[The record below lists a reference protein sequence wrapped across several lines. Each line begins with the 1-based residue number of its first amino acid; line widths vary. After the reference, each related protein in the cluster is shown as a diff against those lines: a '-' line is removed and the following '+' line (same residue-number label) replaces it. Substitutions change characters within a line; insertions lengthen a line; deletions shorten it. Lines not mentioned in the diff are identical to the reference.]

1 MKFKTF
7 YRTYYTHR
15 IKKASILLKC
25 IIFFKLPFNYLINRI
40 LYPSVID
47 LDKLALKKN
56 YLFNKNLE
64 FLFQYFNSDKGNF
77 FFNQYDKPIKK
88 DKKLADGHSYHKFYE
103 KFFQPKKSKASNILE
118 LGSFKG
124 NATAAFYFYFKDANF
139 ISCDLYTDFFLYKS
153 KRIKQLEIDNSSEI
167 ELKEKII
174 NKNLLFDIIIE
185 DAGHYLKDQIISL
198 FILFQSLKPGGIFVT
213 EELDFP
219 DTRDD
224 MNIYKEKPTLREIL
238 NMVKNDKDFE
248 SKYVTKDQKNYFMKN
263 IDEIN
268 IFKGKFN
275 EIVFIRKR

>member
-15 IKKASILLKC
+15 IKKASILLKF

-88 DKKLADGHSYHKFYE
+88 DKKIVDGHSYHKFYE
-103 KFFQPKKSKASNILE
+103 KFFKPKKSKASNILE

-124 NATAAFYFYFKDANF
+124 NATAAFYFYFKNANF
-139 ISCDLYTDFFLYKS
+139 ISCDLYTDFFIYKS
-153 KRIKQLEIDNSSEI
+153 KRIKQLEIDNSSET
-167 ELKEKII
+167 ELKDKII
-174 NKNLLFDIIIE
+174 NKSLLFDIIIE

-198 FILFQSLKPGGIFVT
+198 FILFQSLKPGGIFVI

-224 MNIYKEKPTLREIL
+224 MNINKERPTLREIL
-238 NMVKNDKDFE
+238 NMVKNDIDFE
-248 SKYVTKDQKNYFMKN
+248 SAYVTKDQKNYFMEN

-268 IFKGKFN
+268 VFKGKFN